1 MKLRPMSGCAC
12 ARIGLAAAVLALAA
26 SPTALAFAEKPKP
39 DALWEAF
46 PLEPTPE
53 RASTP
58 APAPAQPLLL
68 PPSTG
73 RAEATTVAEPSEA
86 SGPGIMVVAFAATL
100 LLLFATVGVLSGRR
114 FYLGKRHRRTT
125 VPLWQGA
132 ALPLTSGHEPH
143 RQGSGIRTSS
153 APVGHEPRASEPNF
167 LAPLYR
173 WVEVEKPPAGPSASS
188 LGSVLR
194 KQAHRFRRVLWNQDI
209 GPAIIGAAAAVVAGV
224 LVVYLIG

>member
-1 MKLRPMSGCAC
+1 MYGCAC
-12 ARIGLAAAVLALAA
+12 VRIGLAAAVLALAV

-39 DALWEAF
+39 NGLWEAF
-46 PLEPTPE
+46 PLEPAPE

-58 APAPAQPLLL
+58 APPPASPLL
-68 PPSTG
+68 PPSIG

-114 FYLGKRHRRTT
+114 FYLGTRHRRTT

-132 ALPLTSGHEPH
+132 ALPLTSDRE
-143 RQGSGIRTSS
+143 RQRHGSGIRTSS
-153 APVGHEPRASEPNF
+153 AAVGHERRAGEPDF

-173 WVEVEKPPAGPSASS
+173 WVEVEPPVGRSPTPWA
-188 LGSVLR
+188 SVLR
-194 KQAHRFRRVLWNQDI
+194 KQAHRFRRALWNQDI

>member
-1 MKLRPMSGCAC
+1 MFGCAC
-12 ARIGLAAAVLALAA
+12 VRIGLAAAVLALAV

-46 PLEPTPE
+46 PLQPTPE

-58 APAPAQPLLL
+58 APAPAPPLLL

-73 RAEATTVAEPSEA
+73 RAEATAVAEPSEA
-86 SGPGIMVVAFAATL
+86 SGPGIMVFAFAATL
-100 LLLFATVGVLSGRR
+100 LLVGVLSGRR

-132 ALPLTSGHEPH
+132 ALPLPSGHEPQRH
-143 RQGSGIRTSS
+143 ESGIRTSS
-153 APVGHEPRASEPNF
+153 APVGHEPGDASEPDF

-173 WVEVEKPPAGPSASS
+173 WVEVEKPPASSSPSS
-188 LGSVLR
+188 LGSVIR
-194 KQAHRFRRVLWNQDI
+194 KQTHRFRRDLRNRNIVS
-209 GPAIIGAAAAVVAGV
+209 AIIGAAAAVVSGV